1 MVKFSYMV
9 MIFINLKK
17 FGVRRDIITVMC
29 LNLEEVRHLKVIYHL
44 IGIGGLCKNTSVLL
58 GIFEEYAFSW
68 FMQLVAYFVLYCF
81 LKAI

>member
-17 FGVRRDIITVMC
+17 FGVRREIIIVMC
-29 LNLEEVRHLKVIYHL
+29 LNSEEVRHLKVIYHL

-68 FMQLVAYFVLYCF
+68 FM
-81 LKAI
+81 

>member
-1 MVKFSYMV
+1 MV

-29 LNLEEVRHLKVIYHL
+29 LNTEEVRHLKVIYHL
-44 IGIGGLCKNTSVLL
+44 IGMGGLCKNTSVLL
-58 GIFEEYAFSW
+58 GIFEEYAFNW
-68 FMQLVAYFVLYCF
+68 FMQLVACFVLYCF

>member
-9 MIFINLKK
+9 IIFINLKK

-29 LNLEEVRHLKVIYHL
+29 LNSEEVRHLKVIYHL

-58 GIFEEYAFSW
+58 GIFEKYAFSW
-68 FMQLVAYFVLYCF
+68 FM
-81 LKAI
+81 

>member
-17 FGVRRDIITVMC
+17 FGVRREIITVMC

-44 IGIGGLCKNTSVLL
+44 IGIGGLCKNT
-58 GIFEEYAFSW
+58 
-68 FMQLVAYFVLYCF
+68 
-81 LKAI
+81 